1 MTHARFEWD
10 KKKNIE
16 NQFKHGI
23 SFESA
28 QQAFLDHKAVIIQDV
43 RHGNPEDRF
52 HCMGRVGD
60 GIVTVRFTYRGN
72 AIRIFGA
79 GFWRKGKRIYEEANK
94 IHR

>member
-1 MTHARFEWD
+1 MTYARFEWD
-10 KKKNIE
+10 KKKNIA
-16 NQFKHGI
+16 NQFKHGV

-28 QQAFLDHKAVIIQDV
+28 QQAFFDPRAVIIQDV
-43 RHGNPEDRF
+43 RHGIPEDRF
-52 HCMGRVGD
+52 HCMGRVD
-60 GIVTVRFTYRGN
+60 EGILTVRFTHRGN